1 MLPSCLCVTSP
12 HQLDFSENVTDG
24 SEAFCKLAIE
34 VTRLQTNSY
43 GHFFI
48 YFCFWRINI
57 IITGIYFFFAYRGI
71 HKLGLLIIK
80 SIIIVNPTQVKQSRN
95 CKIRFFIWSCVTE
108 NIYDRLLWKEKHYSA
123 INSSKQHVQTV
134 QSEQH
139 HQQAAALWL
148 NKAWTMP
155 HRQSSLEIMSYSRW
169 AGYL

>member
-1 MLPSCLCVTSP
+1 MVVTGMSLFFNSSIKMLPSCLCVTSP

-95 CKIRFFIWSCVTE
+95 CKIRFFYLIVCNWKH
-108 NIYDRLLWKEKHYSA
+108 LWQTTLKRKSLFCNKLKQA
-123 INSSKQHVQTV
+123 TCANSSV
-134 QSEQH
+134 
-139 HQQAAALWL
+139 
-148 NKAWTMP
+148 
-155 HRQSSLEIMSYSRW
+155 
-169 AGYL
+169 